1 MCVEV
6 RGWEVLE
13 MQRDTKQNMC
23 TCVFT
28 TSEGCATNCNWGLGL
43 KDNFFINGVFLNSL
57 RFFYHVNYCF
67 DDLKK
72 KIHLVSHK
80 G

>member
-1 MCVEV
+1 
-6 RGWEVLE
+6 

-72 KIHLVSHK
+72 NTFSFP
-80 G
+80 